1 MNAFWHHSRKRKC
14 LSVQVLSV
22 QVSECASVWA
32 CKCLSS
38 ERASVWECKC
48 LSVQVLSVQVS
59 ECASVWACKCLSVQV
74 SERASAERASVWACK
89 CLSVQ
94 VSECA
99 SVWTCKCLSVQVS
112 ECASVWACKCLSVQ
126 VMSVQVLSVQVSER
140 ASAGLQP
147 DPIGKIGKQRL
158 RIWGDGPET
167 VGLSDQN
174 KLQSGP
180 DLILIVKRL
189 FFTWLTIR
197 HISPILLTTSW
208 WRRRYSGISSSS
220 SSFSLLKLLPTQC
233 SRFTTL
239 QIVLTISAGKCKTQ
253 FCLHVWGKAS
263 AISAVQTDKLLI
275 CMLHV
280 FRAQLNTKLI
290 YRHKTYKDNK
300 NMRHISTNK

>member
-1 MNAFWHHSRKRKC
+1 MTSLAEAEVSERANVWACKC
-14 LSVQVLSV
+14 LSVAIVWALQM
-22 QVSECASVWA
+22 SERASVWA
-32 CKCLSS
+32 CKCW
-38 ERASVWECKC
+38 ACKCWACKC
-48 LSVQVLSVQVS
+48 LSVQVS
-59 ECASVWACKCLSVQV
+59 ERASVWACKCLSVQV
-74 SERASAERASVWACK
+74 SERASGS
-89 CLSVQ
+89 
-94 VSECA
+94 
-99 SVWTCKCLSVQVS
+99 
-112 ECASVWACKCLSVQ
+112 
-126 VMSVQVLSVQVSER
+126 
-140 ASAGLQP
+140 LQP

-253 FCLHVWGKAS
+253 FCLHVWGKAF
-263 AISAVQTDKLLI
+263 AISAEQTDKLLI